1 MPRPRRS
8 RRTVVATLLAAAALV
23 AGTAV
28 VLGATSQVDIKEA
41 NGKYAFTPASI
52 TVQVGDTVHWQN
64 GSDAPH
70 TVTSDTGTDLNG
82 DIAADTG
89 SYDKTFDTAGTW
101 KYHCD
106 IHDYM
111 HGTIVVTEVGATA
124 PPTQPPTDTQSSPGE
139 GSGGSP
145 YALLLVLAAAAGIG
159 GTLALRRLT
168 HVDGPR
174 D

>member
-1 MPRPRRS
+1 MRSPRRS
-8 RRTVVATLLAAAALV
+8 RRTLLAACLATVALV

-41 NGKYAFTPASI
+41 NGKYAFTPAST

-64 GSDAPH
+64 GSDAAH
-70 TVTSDTGTDLNG
+70 TVSSDTGTDLNG
-82 DIAADTG
+82 DIAANTG
-89 SYDKTFDTAGTW
+89 SYDKTFDKAGTW
-101 KYHCD
+101 KYHCN

-111 HGTIVVTEVGATA
+111 HGTVVVTEVGATA
-124 PPTQPPTDTQSSPGE
+124 PPTQPPTDTTTAPGQT
-139 GSGGSP
+139 GGGTP
-145 YALLLVLAAAAGIG
+145 YSLLLVLAAAAGIG

-168 HVDGPR
+168 RESGPR